1 MHRKSKGMMDFAYTT
16 GAYTIGLLTVM
27 VGAIVCYTLA
37 IFGKIAEADAAVVLT
52 IAATVGFALSTTGV
66 TLRAHRLGRD
76 TTGPLIFGTGLL
88 VAMGGSLAVY
98 TLTLYGMVSETGAT
112 LAFASIVVLSLVLV
126 ITGVVRRALRPVR
139 SEYRAYSIERKDS
152 GLAVMQPLRRA
163 LRPVRSEY
171 RVHTRKVEEGQD
183 GQNG

>member
-1 MHRKSKGMMDFAYTT
+1 MHRKNKGMMDFAT
-16 GAYTIGLLTVM
+16 YTIGLLTVM

-37 IFGKIAEADAAVVLT
+37 ILGEIAEADAAVVLS

-98 TLTLYGMVSETGAT
+98 TLTLYRMVSETGAT
-112 LAFASIVVLSLVLV
+112 LAFASVVVLSLVLV
-126 ITGVVRRALRPVR
+126 IAGIVR
-139 SEYRAYSIERKDS
+139 RAYSIERKES
-152 GLAVMQPLRRA
+152 GLVVMQPLRR
-163 LRPVRSEY
+163 VY
-171 RVHTRKVEEGQD
+171 TRKVEESQD

>member
-37 IFGKIAEADAAVVLT
+37 IFGKMAEADAAVVLT
-52 IAATVGFALSTTGV
+52 IASTVGFALSTTGV

-76 TTGPLIFGTGLL
+76 TIGPLIFGTGLL
-88 VAMGGSLAVY
+88 VAMSGSLVVY
-98 TLTLYGMVSETGAT
+98 TLTLCRMVSETGAT
-112 LAFASIVVLSLVLV
+112 LAFASVVVLSLVLV
-126 ITGVVRRALRPVR
+126 IAGVVRR
-139 SEYRAYSIERKDS
+139 SYSIERKDS